1 MKVPNRREL
10 NTDVPFAPRG
20 YENVNPDA
28 NAFGAMNANAL
39 ASVAYGTA
47 EIVNASI
54 AIKEQN
60 DEMRLLDFSN
70 KINDLR
76 TKILYDK
83 ENGYLNMKGEN
94 AAGKTD
100 EVMTNFMSSA
110 DDILQNSKFFGT
122 SKMKAANFV
131 KKVGTNLFENVN
143 AHDIQQTSVRDKVI
157 FEKCNTTQ
165 LNTLLENRNDPQA
178 FNNYLANMTTASD
191 IFARS
196 QGLDDNQKSALIN
209 ASEANGVK
217 TLLDSYLADNNMKSF
232 LEVFN
237 KYSDK
242 LSPDVQTDYQAKI
255 TQYEF
260 RNKVVETADSIMT
273 SCTTEADR
281 FKAIDKIKDIDLQD
295 NVRQRVKSLAA
306 DENRIKN
313 EQMRYQARSFAENII
328 SLTPESAYRQINAI
342 EDIDLRNYVMNEYN
356 FLKSQQTELQN
367 KKDVEISEQIME
379 KVYYAFDSGEDVQII
394 IKDIVASD
402 LSFETKDKLIN
413 RVEKMREFK
422 TAGNGWFDYNYLLDL
437 AVTDN
442 EQFVKENLATYD
454 LTQSQYNQLCEM
466 KRNAKNTEYSS
477 TSQIL
482 KAVSKFDTAFNVLAK
497 QGGLSEKVYK
507 NDLVK
512 MIEKMERLQ
521 GKAFDLN
528 HLDRGAI
535 ANLIEGFGY
544 KDKNAKDTIDE
555 TKELYMR
562 AKIRGIGNIYDI
574 VARDYVNFK
583 GRENREP
590 KPEEIHDMVKSA
602 YNKVE
607 REYKEKQHGKL
618 EYATKLYSSVT
629 NTIPKYGETRVLT
642 YFADTEVKKIE
653 KDLGIK
659 ITSVNGSRYRAGAGS
674 HHSEGIC
681 LDISTSEHSANDINR
696 LCQTLLGHPLVSK
709 VCASNDFLVNRY
721 GKNGSAP
728 HEKFYSLQQYD
739 TDYRKKHPNTNM
751 NHSNHFHIVLDT
763 RYGGT
768 QQGKVN
774 LANKT
779 K

>member
-28 NAFGAMNANAL
+28 NAFGAMNAKAL
-39 ASVAYGTA
+39 ASVARGTA

-110 DDILQNSKFFGT
+110 DEILQNSKFFGT

-165 LNTLLENRNDPQA
+165 INTLLENRNDPKA
-178 FNNYLANMTTASD
+178 FNNYLANMITASD

-196 QGLDDNQKSALIN
+196 QGLDDNQKSALVN

-232 LEVFN
+232 IEVFN

-242 LSPDVQTDYQAKI
+242 LSPDVQADYQAKI

-273 SCTTEADR
+273 SCATEAER
-281 FKAIDKIKDIDLQD
+281 FKAIEKIKDIDLQD
-295 NVRQRVKSLAA
+295 NVRQRVKSLTA

-342 EDIDLRNYVMNEYN
+342 ENIDLRNYVLSEY
-356 FLKSQQTELQN
+356 ERLQR
-367 KKDVEISEQIME
+367 Q
-379 KVYYAFDSGEDVQII
+379 
-394 IKDIVASD
+394 KDIAENEKKSNIRKAFYENYYNKRKNGEYLTFDDIPEELDIETKISMMNFINNNGSPETD
-402 LSFETKDKLIN
+402 LSVWELLY
-413 RVEKMREFK
+413 EKSVND
-422 TAGNGWFDYNYLLDL
+422 AQG
-437 AVTDN
+437 
-442 EQFVKENLATYD
+442 FVKED
-454 LTQSQYNQLCEM
+454 LNKYRGFLSDSEYKSFLKRQDDIKTGNYYTTIKDDDDMINTALESMGLKNKKKNVAFSEIRSLVREFEARKGRKISDKELENIINSMGFKDENGVRLYKQIEKGMGERTGFIKDVINDFAYYQSKHNGEM
-466 KRNAKNTEYSS
+466 PPDNEKMNIINKRVKSVISKQNNDAQKTLKNEYSPKIGDVWNGHII
-477 TSQIL
+477 TSL
-482 KAVSKFDTAFNVLAK
+482 YGKRTAPTKGATTEHKGIDLA
-497 QGGLSEKVYK
+497 YK
-507 NDLVK
+507 NNEIFPAFSSGIVIAVGKNKGLGNYVDIKSEDGIVHRYGHANSILVNVGTK
-512 MIEKMERLQ
+512 VNAGDKIGRAGSTGVSTGPHLHYSKIKNGNFINPLDNNEKTIFSQ
-521 GKAFDLN
+521 NSSIK
-528 HLDRGAI
+528 I
-535 ANLIEGFGY
+535 AV
-544 KDKNAKDTIDE
+544 DKNGNKARVEVDSS
-555 TKELYMR
+555 
-562 AKIRGIGNIYDI
+562 GNILRVI
-574 VARDYVNFK
+574 
-583 GRENREP
+583 
-590 KPEEIHDMVKSA
+590 EE
-602 YNKVE
+602 
-607 REYKEKQHGKL
+607 L
-618 EYATKLYSSVT
+618 
-629 NTIPKYGETRVLT
+629 
-642 YFADTEVKKIE
+642 
-653 KDLGIK
+653 
-659 ITSVNGSRYRAGAGS
+659 
-674 HHSEGIC
+674 
-681 LDISTSEHSANDINR
+681 
-696 LCQTLLGHPLVSK
+696 
-709 VCASNDFLVNRY
+709 
-721 GKNGSAP
+721 
-728 HEKFYSLQQYD
+728 
-739 TDYRKKHPNTNM
+739 
-751 NHSNHFHIVLDT
+751 
-763 RYGGT
+763 
-768 QQGKVN
+768 
-774 LANKT
+774 
-779 K
+779 